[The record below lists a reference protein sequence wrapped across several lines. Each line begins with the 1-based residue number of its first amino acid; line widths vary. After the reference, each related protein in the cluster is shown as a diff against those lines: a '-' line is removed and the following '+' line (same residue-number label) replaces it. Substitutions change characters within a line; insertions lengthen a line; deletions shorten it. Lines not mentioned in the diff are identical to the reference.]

1 MHLTLFYL
9 NLICDFMKYCVWIFI
24 FATTISSCNNP
35 SAQPKD
41 ISTIVIEKYNIAY
54 QEALDSIASAKKYI
68 HDGDLICR
76 TGFDFVSQSLQN
88 FSVTDKTYS
97 HSGLAFIENGQIMVY
112 HSIAGMDENPDETFR
127 KEPLDSFVNPAR
139 KKCFGIFRY
148 KLTPQEVIDLGL
160 AFKDLERRKVK
171 FDKMFNLKDDDK
183 QYCSEAIAK
192 ALKKCTY
199 NRIIIPTTIRDNF
212 HVKTKG
218 YEQLE
223 GKRFEYIALDN
234 LFLNPFCDSIKK
246 VDYNIGYP
254 KPTR

>member
-9 NLICDFMKYCVWIFI
+9 NLIYDFMKYCVWIFI

-148 KLTPQEVIDLGL
+148 KLSPQEVIDLGL

-192 ALKKCTY
+192 ALKKCTN

-212 HVKTKG
+212 HVRAELVHEIDKAR
-218 YEQLE
+218 EA
-223 GKRFEYIALDN
+223 R
-234 LFLNPFCDSIKK
+234 CDRRG
-246 VDYNIGYP
+246 VVECRGRDAG
-254 KPTR
+254 